1 MIGRRIQIAIA
12 SLIRCVLAYVRLSYV
27 AADATWVG
35 KVVYTMPPGDAVNAR
50 FNDPCRID

>member
-12 SLIRCVLAYVRLSYV
+12 SLIRCVLAYVRPSP
-27 AADATWVG
+27 AEADATWVG

-50 FNDPCRID
+50 FNAPC